1 MGSWNPAAALPVRS
15 TPGLCVVYRKDKLPL
30 KVQVVINSLTD
41 YFVESVNCFR
51 RCMGAGK
58 RSNSYC
64 MLRCSNLCQ
73 RVPLTLTLSPKGEG
87 TVRAR
92 RKINYPSENSEIL
105 RSTANSQVIDF
116 QRWLA
121 HATGKLCPSLP
132 QTPTPLSSFRSC
144 QPSKSAAWFRYRNQ
158 STLRLHR
165 LRYFTV
171 FNQICF

>member
-1 MGSWNPAAALPVRS
+1 MGAGDPAAALPVRS
-15 TPGLCVVYRKDKLPL
+15 TPGLCVVYEKDKLPL

-41 YFVESVNCFR
+41 YLLRSVNCFR

-58 RSNSYC
+58 RSNSIVL
-64 MLRCSNLCQ
+64 LRCSNLCQ
-73 RVPLTLTLSPKGEG
+73 RVPLTLTPESEG

-92 RKINYPSENSEIL
+92 RKINYPSENNEIL
-105 RSTANSQVIDF
+105 RSTANSQVINF

-158 STLRLHR
+158 STSRLHR

-171 FNQICF
+171 FNQIRF

>member
-1 MGSWNPAAALPVRS
+1 MGSWNPAAALSVRS
-15 TPGLCVVYRKDKLPL
+15 TPGLCVIYRKDKLPL

-51 RCMGAGK
+51 RCTGAGK
-58 RSNSYC
+58 RSNSSC
-64 MLRCSNLCQ
+64 MLRCTNLCQ
-73 RVPLTLTLSPKGEG
+73 RVPLTLTPEERG

-92 RKINYPSENSEIL
+92 RKINYPSENTEIIT
-105 RSTANSQVIDF
+105 STANSQVIDF

-121 HATGKLCPSLP
+121 HANRQLCPSLP
-132 QTPTPLSSFRSC
+132 QTPTPLSSFRSLP
-144 QPSKSAAWFRYRNQ
+144 PSKSAAWFRYRNQ
-158 STLRLHR
+158 STLRLSP